1 MNIDQQNIDNY
12 YSDLLKNINQKF
24 NERENNL
31 IYKALEVAYDA
42 HNGQNRKSGEPY
54 ITHPIAVAEIV
65 ANEIGFGA
73 QSVSCALLHDVVEDS
88 EKYSLEDIHEL
99 FGEQIK
105 LIVKGLSKIKKAG
118 EKEFNDEE
126 SKDDFTSEQLK
137 TLVKV
142 VSSSTHDIRVIYIK
156 IADRLHNMRTLGSM
170 SENTRMR
177 KIGENMFFYAPFAY
191 RLGLYVI
198 KKELEDLSFKFR
210 EPKEYDNLVAII
222 KKVEKEREPAFQ
234 FVKRKI
240 EDKLKSENLSIK
252 LEFFNKSYYST
263 WKKMD
268 EKKTPFDEI
277 NNFRCIRVI
286 FGSNSDP
293 SIERRIIFQLYA
305 EISSILRVIPGSWMD
320 FTHPKKQNGF
330 QSFIFNVVSGNPNLI
345 EIQIM
350 SERMRKINDYGPL
363 SVKTKSRPKH
373 KTENEIW
380 IDNLTQQLRQSEG
393 SALEFIQNLNVQ
405 FLSEIIVYSPQSKP
419 YRFPRGSTI
428 LDFAFAIHSEL
439 GERTT
444 GAYMNQDFASIY
456 EELKPGARIHIEE
469 SDKATVDEDWL
480 DHIKTKKARD
490 SIKSYLNKLK
500 IKDINIGKEI
510 FNQIVSDSGIKD
522 SKLLLERLLHK
533 YTVTKSLFYQQIAE
547 DIIPKKELYRQIN
560 QNTISVNKGFFQNL
574 FKRTNKQE
582 YLPIESQHKIEKN
595 KKYPLNPALIY
606 SEYFLAHCC
615 NPLPGDDAIVFKN
628 NHNVKILHKKNCK
641 AASHM
646 TAIHGLNSAVVEWVD
661 VSKLKFPAKIHLHG
675 MDRKGIL
682 NELTSIITESF
693 DINIYML
700 NIKSFNRT
708 RFSGEIILFV
718 SGKAHLN
725 KLIDLLKKIDGIE
738 RVDRIDK
745 FDFEA

>member
-1 MNIDQQNIDNY
+1 MDQDQQNIDNY
-12 YSDLLKNINQKF
+12 FSDLLKNIKRSF
-24 NERENNL
+24 NEREKKL
-31 IYKALEVAYDA
+31 IYRALEVAYDA
-42 HNGQNRKSGEPY
+42 HKGQNRKSGEPY
-54 ITHPIAVAEIV
+54 ITHPIAVAEII

-73 QSVSCALLHDVVEDS
+73 QSVACALLHDVVEDS
-88 EKYSLEDIHEL
+88 DKYSLEDIHEL
-99 FGEQIK
+99 FGAQIEI
-105 LIVKGLSKIKKAG
+105 IVKGLSKIKKAG
-118 EKEFNDEE
+118 EKKIIEDESE
-126 SKDDFTSEQLK
+126 NEFTSEQLK

-142 VSSSTHDIRVIYIK
+142 VTSSTLDIRVIYIK

-170 SENTRMR
+170 NENTQMR

-198 KKELEDLSFKFR
+198 KKELEDLSFKYR
-210 EPKEYDNLVAII
+210 ARKEYEDLVAII
-222 KKVEKEREPAFQ
+222 EEEEKVREPAFQ
-234 FVKRKI
+234 SVKRKI
-240 EDKLKSENLSIK
+240 KEKLKSENLTIK
-252 LEFFNKSYYST
+252 VEFFKKSYYST

-268 EKKTPFDEI
+268 ENKTPFDEI

-286 FGSNSDP
+286 FNSISDS

-305 EISSILRVIPGSWMD
+305 EISSILSVVPDSWKD

-330 QSFIFNVVSGNPNLI
+330 QAFIFNVVSRNPNFI

-350 SERMRKINDYGPL
+350 SERMRRINDYGPL

-380 IDNLTQQLRQSEG
+380 INNLTQQLRQSEG

-405 FLSEIIVYSPQSKP
+405 FLSEIIVYSPKSQP
-419 YRFPRGSTI
+419 FRFPRGSTI
-428 LDFAFAIHSEL
+428 LDFAFAIHTEL
-439 GERTT
+439 AMRIT
-444 GAYMNQDFASIY
+444 GAYMNSDFVSIY
-456 EELKPGARIHIEE
+456 EELKPGARIYIESAE
-469 SDKATVDEDWL
+469 KITVNEGWL
-480 DHIKTKKARD
+480 EHVKTKKARD
-490 SIKSYLNKLK
+490 SIKSYLNKQK
-500 IKDINIGKEI
+500 VKEINIGKEI
-510 FNQIVSDSGIKD
+510 FNQIVKDSGIED
-522 SKLLLERLLHK
+522 SKLLLEKLLYK
-533 YTVTKSLFYQQIAE
+533 YSVTKSLFYKQVA
-547 DIIPKKELYRQIN
+547 DNIIPKKDLYRTIN
-560 QNTISVNKGFFQNL
+560 QHTISLNKGFFQNL

-582 YLPIESQHKIEKN
+582 FLPIESQRKIEKN

-606 SEYFLAHCC
+606 SEFFLAHCC
-615 NPLPGDDAIVFKN
+615 NPLPGDDAVIIKN
-628 NHNVKILHKKNCK
+628 NHNVKIIHKKNCK

-646 TAIHGLNSAVVEWVD
+646 TAIHGLNSAVVEWVN
-661 VSKLKFPAKIHLHG
+661 VSNLKFPAKIHLHG

-700 NIKSFNRT
+700 NVKSFNRT

-718 SGKAHLN
+718 SGKTHLN